1 MSWPRWC
8 SKRPASAPRPRRPS
22 CARLL
27 ELASD
32 QTELPVHPT
41 AGEVD
46 DPAGAYD
53 RLWAALWQDPDADPD
68 DQADTGEETDTDG
81 SGGGTD

>member
-1 MSWPRWC
+1 MP
-8 SKRPASAPRPRRPS
+8 SATVVLEEAGFGSEAAAPVVR
-22 CARLL
+22 RLL

-32 QTELPVHPT
+32 QTKLPVHPT

-53 RLWAALWQDPDADPD
+53 RMWAALWGDPD
-68 DQADTGEETDTDG
+68 DQADTGEQTATDG